1 MKIRH
6 AAVLALAGW
15 YLMMPPQTRFWWIG
29 QQRYDDS
36 ASLSRWT
43 IEQSF
48 DKAEACQAARVAGEQ
63 RFGDAAVGMDHAV
76 CVATGDPRLAT

>member
-1 MKIRH
+1 MKMRH
-6 AAVLALAGW
+6 VATLALVGW

-29 QQRYDDS
+29 PARYDDS
-36 ASLSRWT
+36 ASFSRWT

-48 DKAEACQAARVAGEQ
+48 DRAEVCQAARRAIDHQPGN
-63 RFGDAAVGMDHAV
+63 ADHAV

>member
-6 AAVLALAGW
+6 AAVLALVGW

-48 DKAEACQAARVAGEQ
+48 DKAEACQAARVASEQ
-63 RFGDAAVGMDHAV
+63 RYGDTAAGMDHSV